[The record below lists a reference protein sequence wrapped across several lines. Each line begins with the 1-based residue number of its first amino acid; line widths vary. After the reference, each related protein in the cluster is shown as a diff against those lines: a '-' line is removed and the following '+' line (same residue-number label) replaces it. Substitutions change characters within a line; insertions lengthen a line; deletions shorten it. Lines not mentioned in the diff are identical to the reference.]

1 MTRRLTMAQ
10 AIIQFL
16 KSQSVARDGREQRF
30 FGGCL
35 GIFGHGNVAGIGQA
49 LQQNPDFP
57 YYLFRNEQAMVHAA
71 TGFAKMS
78 NRLRTLV
85 CTSSIGPGATNM
97 VTGAALAT
105 INRIPV
111 LLLPGDIFARR
122 NVAPVLQQLES
133 TASQDVSVNDC
144 FRPVSRYWDR
154 IQRPEQI
161 LTALPEAMRVLT
173 SPAET
178 GAVTLALPQ
187 DVQAEA
193 YDYPEE
199 FFEHRVWTIARS
211 RADSGLLKQAGE
223 WIRSSQ
229 RPLIIA
235 GGGVIYSEATGELSD
250 FASRTGIPVA
260 ETHGGKGSLHADHP
274 QSVGAMGVTGTS
286 AANQLAADADLVIA
300 IGTRFSD
307 FTTASKT
314 AFQNPAVR
322 FVNINVAE
330 FDAFKHAALPLTA
343 DALQTLEELGSALS
357 SWKVPQTY
365 QSEIA
370 RLRKAWDQEVDRI
383 YARRHGPPLSQGEVV
398 GLLNTTLGP
407 RDIIVNAAGSLPG
420 DLHKLWRTRDPKGYH
435 MDYGY
440 SCMGYEVAG
449 GLGVKMADPSREV
462 YVLVGD
468 GSYLM
473 MAQEIVTSLQEK
485 IKLNIVLFDNHGFS
499 SIGGLSRAVGSG
511 GFGTEYRYREEGLTG
526 PVIPIDFAA
535 NAASLGAYAVSART
549 YEQLGAALADAKKQ
563 DRHFCGRGRDGLQ
576 RSRSWLSFVVG
587 CADRRGVREPGCAR
601 CTGRLYRGDQEG
613 AVFLAGAGGENGA
626 GRSGTGAARERV
638 GSSKKH
644 FHERSAELQSPSPT
658 LRSGRD
664 DKGEGSRS
672 PQQLLQGWTEPQVD
686 PRLPGRHPICYSKQ
700 GPAVLTL

>member
-16 KSQSVARDGREQRF
+16 KVQSIARDGKTQTF
-30 FGGCL
+30 FAGCL
-35 GIFGHGNVAGIGQA
+35 GIFGHGNVAGVGQA

-57 YYLFRNEQAMVHAA
+57 YYLFRNEQGMVHTA
-71 TGFAKMS
+71 TAFAKMS
-78 NRLRTLV
+78 NRLRTMV

-97 VTGAALAT
+97 ITGAALAT

-111 LLLPGDIFARR
+111 LLLPGDIFAKR

-178 GAVTLALPQ
+178 GAVTLSLPQ
-187 DVQAEA
+187 DVQTEA

-199 FFEHRVWTIARS
+199 FFAPRVWTAPRS
-211 RADSGLLKQAGE
+211 RADSELIKRAVE
-223 WIRSSQ
+223 WLRASQ
-229 RPLIIA
+229 RPLIVA
-235 GGGVIYSEATGELSD
+235 GGGVIYSAATEELSQ
-250 FASRTGIPVA
+250 FASRTGVPVA

-274 QSVGAMGVTGTS
+274 QLVGAMGVTGTS
-286 AANQLAADADLVIA
+286 AANQLAIKADLIIA
-300 IGTRFSD
+300 IGTRLSD

-314 AFQNPAVR
+314 AFQNPTVR
-322 FVNINVAE
+322 FLNINVAE

-343 DALQTLEELGSALS
+343 DALATLEELRTALS
-357 SWKVPQTY
+357 SWQVPAAY
-365 QSEIA
+365 LSEVA
-370 RLRKAWDQEVDRI
+370 KLRAVWDQEVDRI

-398 GLLNTTLGP
+398 GLLNATLGP
-407 RDIIVNAAGSLPG
+407 RDVIVNAAGSLPG

-435 MDYGY
+435 MDYGF
-440 SCMGYEVAG
+440 SCMGYEIAG
-449 GLGVKMADPSREV
+449 GLGVKMADPSRDV

-526 PVIPIDFAA
+526 PVIPVDFAA
-535 NAASLGAYAVSART
+535 NAASLGAYGVKART
-549 YEQLGAALADAKKQ
+549 YEELGAALAEAKRQ
-563 DRHFCGRGRDGLQ
+563 SRTSVVVIETDYHDRVPGYD
-576 RSRSWLSFVVG
+576 SWWDVPVAEVS
-587 CADRRGVREPGCAR
+587 ENP
-601 CTGRLYRGDQEG
+601 
-613 AVFLAGAGGENGA
+613 AVQ
-626 GRSGTGAARERV
+626 AARATYVEAVKKERY
-638 GSSKKH
+638 
-644 FHERSAELQSPSPT
+644 FWPT
-658 LRSGRD
+658 PEV
-664 DKGEGSRS
+664 K
-672 PQQLLQGWTEPQVD
+672 
-686 PRLPGRHPICYSKQ
+686 
-700 GPAVLTL
+700 